1 MKKIV
6 YEVKSFFLEKWQ
18 ETITALDAVLG
29 NPTHKYYVLAL
40 VIMLD
45 MLLAWLIALID
56 VGIWHRTASVSG
68 LFKLYGK
75 QEYTYPVGWF
85 LALTL
90 LLVIGCYFAIINMGA
105 GNTGRNFSL
114 SKSNVYGTGRAITK
128 SEIKTVAEISHK
140 DAAMGTIL
148 GQLDKTGTRVISTK
162 DKTTLPNNN
171 QLIIGTPGTG
181 KSFSYVI
188 NYITQSIRR
197 GESVICS
204 DTKGEVYAE
213 TVELARLH
221 GYTVRRLDLKNP
233 ACSDGWDVLK
243 ELRNDDMRALIFAK
257 IVMANTGDANDIHA
271 SAEESLLKACC
282 LFKERLPNQPESER
296 TFYNAFKLLLQGAEN
311 LDALFR
317 EAASAYPEYMMA
329 AMDAYS
335 TFLYGSDKLRGN
347 IISGLANRLQILASP
362 PVREM
367 TSTPDIDFTLPG
379 KERCIYYISMSDQHE
394 TMSFLATLAF
404 SFAFLDLVDFADEQ
418 LSQKLPVKVNFLLEE
433 FGNLGRIPN
442 IQKYLSTARS
452 RGISINLIIQSIG
465 QLKQIY
471 EEEVTNTILADCAT
485 WMCIGCNDKPT
496 AELLEW
502 RSGEATVGVKTEQH
516 DAVEPALKL
525 GYKHST
531 GDGRRNFYT
540 SNEIMKMPPRMVLV
554 IWQRMDSL
562 MCHAFGMN
570 QHREYQLGHM
580 PVVTANSLIPL
591 SNKKAR
597 QYFHEQEEA
606 RIRDYNTWVANGGD
620 PWRGYKTPGPTT
632 TGPASGT
639 DIPDIIPIH
648 VLERMALA
656 YAEGEEYN
664 IALDEEYQERMKSK
678 EDTDMIA
685 DNPENE
691 ILDLG
696 NLIFETAPGTVS
708 EAPPSDATQPAV
720 KLEQAVE
727 MEPDT
732 TPSNN
737 PKEDQGATQ
746 TQQPESEVCQDKAQ
760 LAASTGNTLMR
771 KRRPAVVKP
780 PEQKPV
786 PLEDDTRAPEDRPL
800 ECNIPERAPS
810 LTDIYGMP
818 GQPLPPKEGKGTG
831 KLSGKKETRQF
842 QKE

>member
-6 YEVKSFFLEKWQ
+6 YEIKSFFLEKWH
-18 ETITALDAVLG
+18 EAITALDAVLG
-29 NPTHKYYVLAL
+29 NPLFKYLVLGL
-40 VIMLD
+40 IIMLD
-45 MLLAWLIALID
+45 LLLAWVIAVID
-56 VGIWHRTASVSG
+56 IGIWHRTASVSG
-68 LFKLYGK
+68 LFKLYSTQGR
-75 QEYTYPVGWF
+75 TYPVGWF
-85 LALTL
+85 LVLTL
-90 LLVIGCYFAIINMGA
+90 LLIIGSYFKILNMGA

-128 SEIKTVAEISHK
+128 SEIKTVADITHK

-162 DKTTLPNNN
+162 DKSVLPNNN

-188 NYITQSIRR
+188 NYIAQSIRR
-197 GESVICS
+197 GESIICS

-257 IVMANTGDANDIHA
+257 IVMANTGEANDIHA

-296 TFYNAFKLLLQGAEN
+296 TFYNAFKLLLQGADN
-311 LDALFR
+311 MDALFR
-317 EAASAYPEYMMA
+317 EAASSYPEELMPV
-329 AMDAYS
+329 MDSYS
-335 TFLYGSDKLRGN
+335 TFLNGSDKLRGN
-347 IISGLANRLQILASP
+347 IISGLVNRLQVLASP

-394 TMSFLATLAF
+394 TMAFLATLAF
-404 SFAFLDLVDFADEQ
+404 SFAFLDLVDYADEQ

-433 FGNLGRIPN
+433 FGNLGKIPN

-452 RGISINLIIQSIG
+452 RGISINLVIQSIG

-516 DAVEPALKL
+516 EAVEPALKL

-540 SNEIMKMPPRMVLV
+540 SNEIMKMPPRTVLV

-580 PVVTANSLIPL
+580 PVVKANSLIPL

-597 QYFHEQEEA
+597 KYFQEQEEA
-606 RIRDYNTWVANGGD
+606 RIRDYHTWVANGGN
-620 PWRGYKTPGPTT
+620 PWRGYKEPAPTT
-632 TGPASGT
+632 TGLASDT

-656 YAEGEEYN
+656 YAEGTEYD
-664 IALDEEYQERMKSK
+664 ISQDEEYQQRLKTK
-678 EDTDMIA
+678 ETTDVVA
-685 DNPENE
+685 DDVEE
-691 ILDLG
+691 EFLDLG
-696 NLIFETAPGTVS
+696 DLTFETVAGCEAEESGSGTGQPGAEAVPAAPVQ
-708 EAPPSDATQPAV
+708 EAPPASEPQIPLTAAKSEPPAP
-720 KLEQAVE
+720 
-727 MEPDT
+727 EP
-732 TPSNN
+732 
-737 PKEDQGATQ
+737 E
-746 TQQPESEVCQDKAQ
+746 QDKAS
-760 LAASTGNTLMR
+760 LSASDGNALR
-771 KRRPAVVKP
+771 RGRRPAAVRP

-786 PLEDDTRAPEDRPL
+786 PLECDTRAPEERPL
-800 ECNIPERAPS
+800 EYNIPNRASS

-818 GQPLPPKEGKGTG
+818 GQPLQPKDSKGTG
-831 KLSGKKETRQF
+831 KLSSKKETRQF